1 MCRVGEGIYDGETMM
16 ETLIYSIC
24 IAICGYVIGHV
35 IGYRRGHDDMDKIY
49 KDVYNI
55 KEY

>member
-1 MCRVGEGIYDGETMM
+1 M

-24 IAICGYVIGHV
+24 IAICGYVIGYV
-35 IGYRRGHDDMDKIY
+35 IGYRRGHDDMDKVY
-49 KDVYNI
+49 KDVYNT

>member
-1 MCRVGEGIYDGETMM
+1 MM

-35 IGYRRGHDDMDKIY
+35 IGYRRGHDDMDKVY
-49 KDVYNI
+49 KEVYNI